1 MWRWICLNRFGRD
14 KYCAAGERDATKG
27 VQGVRT
33 RFRASSQAFFRSVGF
48 TLLILMVSRSSGDT
62 GMLRGPGGFS
72 GDAELPRREL
82 VAGADGSG
90 ESPFAGFFCGM
101 VR

>member
-1 MWRWICLNRFGRD
+1 
-14 KYCAAGERDATKG
+14 
-27 VQGVRT
+27 
-33 RFRASSQAFFRSVGF
+33 
-48 TLLILMVSRSSGDT
+48 MVSRSSGDT